1 MRFKLLVWWFEIP
14 DEVLVVRFIS
24 IVTVFLCL
32 TAGGISQESDAPP
45 VSGLA
50 EAFLAK
56 KSGDGQV
63 GEPAAHFLVTD
74 IPIFCVVRLAS
85 PGVASVRLDFIAAN
99 VAGVKPE
106 SKVVSL
112 RYVTKDA
119 EDRVNFSSKPHGLW
133 VAGKY
138 RVDIFVGPK
147 KVSAI
152 EFEIRPVP
160 GEVATPATKKSKTPS
175 RKPVKRS
182 TAADKYARQT
192 LGKAFW

>member
-1 MRFKLLVWWFEIP
+1 MVKLIA
-14 DEVLVVRFIS
+14 
-24 IVTVFLCL
+24 IVAVFLGL
-32 TAGGISQESDAPP
+32 FGTVISQESDAPQ
-45 VSGLA
+45 VSELA
-50 EAFLAK
+50 QVYLAK
-56 KSGDGQV
+56 KGVDGRA
-63 GEPAAHFLVTD
+63 GEPAANFLVTD
-74 IPIFCVVRLAS
+74 IPIFCVVRLAT

-99 VAGVKPE
+99 VPGVTRE

-119 EDRVNFSSKPHGLW
+119 EDRVNFSSKPQGLW
-133 VAGKY
+133 VAGRY
-138 RVDIFVGPK
+138 RVDIFVGSR

-160 GEVATPATKKSKTPS
+160 GEVAKPTVKKSTQPN

>member
-1 MRFKLLVWWFEIP
+1 MRFFA
-14 DEVLVVRFIS
+14 
-24 IVTVFLCL
+24 IVTVFACL
-32 TAGGISQESDAPP
+32 FGTGISQESDAAPA
-45 VSGLA
+45 SELA
-50 EAFLAK
+50 EVFLAK
-56 KSGDGQV
+56 KGGDGRA
-63 GEPAAHFLVTD
+63 GDPATNFLVTD
-74 IPIFCVVRLAS
+74 IPIFCVVRLAF

-99 VAGVKPE
+99 VPGVTRE
-106 SKVVSL
+106 SRVVSL

-119 EDRVNFSSKPHGLW
+119 EDRVNFSSKPQGLW

-138 RVDIFVGPK
+138 RVDIFVGTK

-160 GEVATPATKKSKTPS
+160 GEVAKPTTKTSTPPN

>member
-1 MRFKLLVWWFEIP
+1 VHVVKLIA
-14 DEVLVVRFIS
+14 I
-24 IVTVFLCL
+24 ITVFLCL
-32 TAGGISQESDAPP
+32 FGTGISQESDAPP

-50 EAFLAK
+50 DAFLAK
-56 KSGDGQV
+56 KGVDGRA

-74 IPIFCVVRLAS
+74 IPIFCVVRLSS
-85 PGVASVRLDFIAAN
+85 PGVATVRLDFIAAN
-99 VAGVKPE
+99 VPGVTRE
-106 SKVVSL
+106 TKVVSL
-112 RYVTKDA
+112 RYVTKEA

-147 KVSAI
+147 KVSAL

-160 GEVATPATKKSKTPS
+160 GEVAKPTTKKSTSPG

-182 TAADKYARQT
+182 TAADRYARQT
-192 LGKAFW
+192 FGKAFW

>member
-1 MRFKLLVWWFEIP
+1 M
-14 DEVLVVRFIS
+14 VRFIA

-32 TAGGISQESDAPP
+32 IGSGISQESDAPP
-45 VSGLA
+45 ASELA
-50 EAFLAK
+50 EVFLAK
-56 KSGDGQV
+56 KGVDGQA
-63 GEPAAHFLVTD
+63 GERTANFLVTD
-74 IPIFCVVRLAS
+74 IPIFCVVRLPS

-119 EDRVNFSSKPHGLW
+119 EDRVNFSSKPQGLW

-160 GEVATPATKKSKTPS
+160 GEVAKPTVKKSTPPN

>member
-1 MRFKLLVWWFEIP
+1 
-14 DEVLVVRFIS
+14 VRFIA
-24 IVTVFLCL
+24 IVSVFLCL
-32 TAGGISQESDAPP
+32 TGNGISQESDAPP
-45 VSGLA
+45 VPSVSELA

-56 KSGDGQV
+56 KGIDGQA
-63 GEPAAHFLVTD
+63 GEPAANFLVTD

-138 RVDIFVGPK
+138 RIDIFVGTK

-160 GEVATPATKKSKTPS
+160 GEVATPATKKSTTPS

>member
-1 MRFKLLVWWFEIP
+1 V
-14 DEVLVVRFIS
+14 
-24 IVTVFLCL
+24 CL
-32 TAGGISQESDAPP
+32 TVSVFSQESDAAPA
-45 VSGLA
+45 SELA
-50 EAFLAK
+50 EVFLAK
-56 KSGDGQV
+56 KGVDGRA
-63 GEPAAHFLVTD
+63 GEPAANFLVTD
-74 IPIFCVVRLAS
+74 IPIFCIVRLAT
-85 PGVASVRLDFIAAN
+85 PGVASVRLDFIASN
-99 VAGVKPE
+99 VPGVTRE

-138 RVDIFVGPK
+138 RVDIFVGTK

-160 GEVATPATKKSKTPS
+160 GEVAKPTTKKSTSPS